1 MCICNMSQIKSI
13 FRWNL
18 YLIRSFYWRMLL
30 HPLLL
35 SLNVVFAIFF
45 YLHVSRKW
53 IILQISSSHN
63 SIWQGIWMSGLGVAL
78 SSYAQLYIQC
88 DFGDTLKSSV
98 IIIKWWEKTIAN
110 SLPLCVH
117 WQNSELMLKLQ
128 EMPWYMMS
136 IKSQLAYA
144 HLLNR
149 LQNGVVLR
157 MGPFAELSF
166 ETLSDVSRN
175 IMNVQPP
182 YSFSNI

>member
-1 MCICNMSQIKSI
+1 
-13 FRWNL
+13 
-18 YLIRSFYWRMLL
+18 
-30 HPLLL
+30 
-35 SLNVVFAIFF
+35 
-45 YLHVSRKW
+45 
-53 IILQISSSHN
+53 
-63 SIWQGIWMSGLGVAL
+63 
-78 SSYAQLYIQC
+78 
-88 DFGDTLKSSV
+88 
-98 IIIKWWEKTIAN
+98 
-110 SLPLCVH
+110 
-117 WQNSELMLKLQ
+117 MLKLQ